1 MWVSLLA
8 WVLRAYTEQEESQ
21 DDSSRCSLLAACQLE
36 ANRHRQA
43 PFLIAEAARAQFKC
57 TVKRGKEMDSS
68 PRASHVIHRRNS
80 RFHQHLGKYIFKW
93 RKYIFK
99 WIYKQIYIQV
109 KEREGKHP
117 VLVQFLQIIHRL
129 SLHRRLRGTTQ
140 IVSSLY
146 NNSQNPG
153 SLFYKLGSKL
163 YEDIMTSHLPPN
175 SIFF

>member
-80 RFHQHLGKYIFKW
+80 RFHQ
-93 RKYIFK
+93 
-99 WIYKQIYIQV
+99 V